1 MIIIFFLA
9 KESLPNSH
17 HSILLFFFFFFF
29 RQRVSDD
36 CHSKSIFP
44 IDGGTFYAGLRYF
57 VSMVLHLTFSFHLF
71 YFCVRCVSTFFS
83 LIWIKEYNLAYS
95 PSYKPFQQI
104 LNILTQDISK
114 NAPWFSQFALKR
126 CQKKCTVKY
135 YVYWLLDVY
144 CEVMLSLPCFFP
156 EETQTLKM
164 NPLTI
169 CKR

>member
-83 LIWIKEYNLAYS
+83 LI
-95 PSYKPFQQI
+95 
-104 LNILTQDISK
+104 
-114 NAPWFSQFALKR
+114 
-126 CQKKCTVKY
+126 
-135 YVYWLLDVY
+135 
-144 CEVMLSLPCFFP
+144 
-156 EETQTLKM
+156 
-164 NPLTI
+164 
-169 CKR
+169 